1 MPGRRLP
8 ASTCADRQTGNGIR
22 MYYVYIIKSTIKN
35 WVYVGNTENID
46 KRLAEHNS
54 GLVKSTK
61 SYRPFRLLF
70 VQIVM
75 SRIEAR
81 DFEKYCKVRWNKES
95 IVKLISV

>member
-22 MYYVYIIKSTIKN
+22 MY
-35 WVYVGNTENID
+35 YVGNTENID